1 MFCKLII
8 FMGYWMTIKRFCY
21 LFRKGAKFRNF
32 AYLEGIFNT
41 WNSKTMTN
49 VQNTAGPAYY
59 SVQHL
64 IVSGNLLSNK
74 IMCPLLFLIYTCS
87 TFLCFFL
94 LEEYDVLEAQL
105 NKSNFCFFICSRHSR
120 QTRLE
125 VKIYYRHLG
134 SWLKC
139 KLNNVLCTCS
149 SYIKWTKTKIS

>member
-8 FMGYWMTIKRFCY
+8 FNLERKAPMHDLLMTIKRFCY

-87 TFLCFFL
+87 TFPCSFL

-105 NKSNFCFFICSRHSR
+105 NKSNLCFFHTESPFPANKVRSQNILSAFGFLVKM
-120 QTRLE
+120 QTR
-125 VKIYYRHLG
+125 
-134 SWLKC
+134 
-139 KLNNVLCTCS
+139 
-149 SYIKWTKTKIS
+149 